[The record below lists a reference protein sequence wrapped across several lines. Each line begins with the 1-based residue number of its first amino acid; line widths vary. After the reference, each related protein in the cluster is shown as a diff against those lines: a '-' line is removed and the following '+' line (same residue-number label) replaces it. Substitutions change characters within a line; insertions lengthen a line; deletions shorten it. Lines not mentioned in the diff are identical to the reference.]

1 MEFSN
6 WYELEYALKEKMRLA
21 MNATRQRAFDE
32 LNINQRFTTDL
43 DCMVSPHTGLPTVH
57 LLGQVMVLN
66 YQ

>member
-32 LNINQRFTTDL
+32 LNINTHDFYEGTEPKVYHRL
-43 DCMVSPHTGLPTVH
+43 GLY
-57 LLGQVMVLN
+57 G
-66 YQ
+66 